1 VIVARSDGGYCKRVE
16 GQREVRAVTKGRLIL
31 LIVVYVAV
39 ATVASA
45 RSMAQTKNIPECGVV
60 DGDGLIAFVGEKL
73 EVIEV
78 ETPLLQ
84 TPHGSGT
91 FSIILDYH
99 YRARYRVIEKLCGDF
114 FEDVIEFDIY
124 DHHGFPYFARYE
136 TVLLYVSRYGD
147 RYVHQKY
154 QSDVVHKTRSGEWAR
169 CGEPS
174 LSELPDDRRGD
185 FRAVPLEIDEPSVFS
200 IAHLTEEQIATKYP
214 SKYYS
219 RQGDRVIC
227 KAGVTADVLY
237 TIKRLGILKKR
248 EQLQ

>member
-1 VIVARSDGGYCKRVE
+1 M
-16 GQREVRAVTKGRLIL
+16 

-39 ATVASA
+39 ATAASA
-45 RSMAQTKNIPECGVV
+45 RSTAQTKNIPECGVV

-73 EVIEV
+73 EVTEV
-78 ETPLLQ
+78 EVPQVLQDSPTP
-84 TPHGSGT
+84 GT

-114 FEDVIEFDIY
+114 SEDVIEFDAY

-154 QSDVVHKTRSGEWAR
+154 QFDVVHKTRSGEWAR
-169 CGEPS
+169 CGEPN

-185 FRAVPLEIDEPSVFS
+185 FRAVPLEIDDPSVFS

-248 EQLQ
+248 EQLR